1 MLWRCL
7 KRRKSFSKYLFV
19 KQYLREVH
27 IPLKENILN
36 LILSFILS
44 LLIFSGAIAV
54 IINLFVFV
62 DYQKLLAAGL
72 GLVLSLVLTI
82 SKVLYYTI
90 VLKDN
95 KVEGIITYYLYDG
108 LISAIMMVLIFILLY

>member
-1 MLWRCL
+1 M
-7 KRRKSFSKYLFV
+7 RKSFSKYLFV
-19 KQYLREVH
+19 KQYLREIH
-27 IPLKENILN
+27 ITLKENILY